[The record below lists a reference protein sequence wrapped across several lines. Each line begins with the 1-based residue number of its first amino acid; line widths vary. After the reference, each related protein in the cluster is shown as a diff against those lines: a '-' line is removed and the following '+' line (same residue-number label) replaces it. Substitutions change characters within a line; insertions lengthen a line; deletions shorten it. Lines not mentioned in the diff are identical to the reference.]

1 MALIGSALQS
11 GDEEF
16 LDSRFCQAACKANG
30 IDLQALRREHKANTS
45 QEAHA

>member
-1 MALIGSALQS
+1 MALIGSALPS
-11 GDEEF
+11 GDEEY
-16 LDSRFCQAACKANG
+16 LDGRFCQAACEAHG